1 MLPKN
6 CGQLLF
12 NAVRET
18 LETMAFA
25 EVVPCSIKV
34 GGEEFSQD
42 DDDFSIGSSSVSTG
56 NDSWGVG
63 GNNSNFTDNEITNNS
78 QQSDA
83 WGMSASAANSNSANN
98 SVSENSNVGNV
109 GNVGDAG
116 DSVKQG
122 EKSVESRNSSD
133 SWGSPDNGSVMST
146 SSSRTLPNDS
156 FSSVSNSGDWNPNNN
171 PDDNPNVNSNEPAT
185 GWEDIDSNRSQTSK
199 SEWAPINTVAPSRD
213 PWGDSEAV
221 AAAPAATMALKEADF
236 DEMVK
241 QFAPDEWSWACM
253 KVNSPDIHSV
263 WFIVTKGLANVLAR
277 NMYAGEEFNLDNQL
291 IKDLIAELTNVLGGK
306 LMLLLEEMGGKFTLT
321 VPEIGFGLPELPSEG
336 YENAVCKVVVD
347 GEHPVIVAL
356 CFNPGGINATG
367 NVDVNANVRQ

>member
-34 GGEEFSQD
+34 GGEEFSQVD
-42 DDDFSIGSSSVSTG
+42 DEFSVGSTSVSIGKEVSGGVGGG
-56 NDSWGVG
+56 NSGSNYNTPDNRGVSPVAGGAGQAYDSWG
-63 GNNSNFTDNEITNNS
+63 
-78 QQSDA
+78 
-83 WGMSASAANSNSANN
+83 
-98 SVSENSNVGNV
+98 
-109 GNVGDAG
+109 
-116 DSVKQG
+116 
-122 EKSVESRNSSD
+122 NSSD
-133 SWGSPDNGSVMST
+133 SWGSPDNGNSSAVQLSSGSVAGSSGLSSDVAAINVLPNNAANVSV
-146 SSSRTLPNDS
+146 SSS
-156 FSSVSNSGDWNPNNN
+156 V
-171 PDDNPNVNSNEPAT
+171 T
-185 GWEDIDSNRSQTSK
+185 GWEDIDAEQAKRSGG
-199 SEWAPINTVAPSRD
+199 EWAPINIVAPSRD
-213 PWGDSEAV
+213 PWGDSAAA

-241 QFAPDEWSWACM
+241 QFTPDEWCWACM

-263 WFIVTKGLANVLAR
+263 WFIITKGLAFVLAR
-277 NMYAGEEFNLDNQL
+277 NMYAGEEFQLDNQL
-291 IKDLIAELTNVLGGK
+291 IRDLIAELTNVLGGK

-321 VPEIGFGLPELPSEG
+321 VPDIGFGLPELPDEG

-356 CFNPGGINATG
+356 CFNPGGISATG
-367 NVDVNANVRQ
+367 NG

>member
-34 GGEEFSQD
+34 GGEEFSQV
-42 DDDFSIGSSSVSTG
+42 DDDFSVGGTPVAIGGESLRNGNGVNPNNSTNTPDNWG
-56 NDSWGVG
+56 VASAEVAAQPSDSWG
-63 GNNSNFTDNEITNNS
+63 N
-78 QQSDA
+78 A
-83 WGMSASAANSNSANN
+83 
-98 SVSENSNVGNV
+98 
-109 GNVGDAG
+109 
-116 DSVKQG
+116 
-122 EKSVESRNSSD
+122 SSD
-133 SWGSPDNGSVMST
+133 SWGSPDNGNTPPTQSSAFGQ
-146 SSSRTLPNDS
+146 SSSSS
-156 FSSVSNSGDWNPNNN
+156 FASSNNTNPGNAGIAGIAGTSALANN
-171 PDDNPNVNSNEPAT
+171 PVSGVVAAPVS
-185 GWEDIDSNRSQTSK
+185 GWEDIDAEQNKQSN
-199 SEWAPINTVAPSRD
+199 SEWAPINIVAPSRD
-213 PWGDSEAV
+213 PWGDSDAV

-241 QFAPDEWSWACM
+241 QFTPEEWCWACM

-263 WFIVTKGLANVLAR
+263 WFIVTKGLANVLAH
-277 NMYAGEEFNLDNQL
+277 NMYAGEEFQLDNQL
-291 IKDLIAELTNVLGGK
+291 IRDLIAELTNVLGGK

-321 VPEIGFGLPELPSEG
+321 VPEIGFGLPELPDEG

-367 NVDVNANVRQ
+367 NS